1 MHTKR
6 RGSKAYK
13 NLLRT
18 KYSSLTVLCAH
29 LERMISTL
37 PVCVVNTMLKFQG
50 IFSSVRQVKSPGA
63 ATTLTFA
70 LALPRNK
77 FTFWSQTSTKTR
89 RQAERLDRRSPTRPD
104 YGIELC
110 GCGSRTD
117 GVNLDKLRRRK
128 RRTGVR
134 MLVVQIEHNSR
145 TERDGE
151 REALSTWPV
160 DRPRFRMSTWV
171 RWQPSIQR
179 FKRNNFS

>member
-1 MHTKR
+1 
-6 RGSKAYK
+6 
-13 NLLRT
+13 
-18 KYSSLTVLCAH
+18 
-29 LERMISTL
+29 MISNL

-104 YGIELC
+104 YGIEWC

-128 RRTGVR
+128 RRTGSKKPQR
-134 MLVVQIEHNSR
+134 MSVIQIEHNSHI
-145 TERDGE
+145 ERDGKRGLFNLTCCQAE
-151 REALSTWPV
+151 IQNVNLSTMTAV
-160 DRPRFRMSTWV
+160 HST
-171 RWQPSIQR
+171 
-179 FKRNNFS
+179 F